1 MIVLKGMWWENAF
14 SYGKGPNYIDFNK
27 HQITQLLGKNGHG
40 KSSIALMLE
49 EVLFNSNSKNVKRS
63 DILNRYSNAK
73 SYSITLDFS
82 KDGDDYSIITNRG
95 ASQTVKLYKNKEDI
109 SAHTSTATY
118 KLIKDILGLDSKAFS
133 QIVYQSSAYSLEF
146 LTATDTNRKKFLI
159 DLLDLSNYSKYGDVF
174 KSVLKEVNSELDSV
188 TTKLNTINTWLNKLE
203 DQDLVKR
210 ELQEVPE
217 PLRDNMSLIS
227 EYNSQLNN
235 AEFNNK
241 RIIQNNKYKEILYS
255 FVLHPVD
262 RPTSN
267 LLDIKVKLAGIQNDI
282 LKAKAGLKETIATKC
297 DKCGQ
302 PIDASHKIALQ
313 KEAQK
318 EVDRLLPIFSALKI
332 EQDEA
337 TKAWDSYNASVA
349 AQQEYEKYY
358 ALIDKNL
365 QSELFNKTDIERS
378 IKELKAELDIRNN
391 LIAKV
396 TKHNT
401 EVIAHNTKVDV
412 VLSQM
417 GSMKADKGKYQVEYD
432 RLTKRVA
439 NLQVLVKTFS
449 TSGLVAYKIECLV
462 KDLESL
468 TNEYLANMSD
478 GRFQLYFTINSSD
491 KLNVVIVD
499 NGRDVDIQSLSMG
512 ERSRVNISTLLAIRK
527 LMQSLSNSRINLLIL
542 DETIESVDPEGK
554 ERLIEVLSEEEY
566 LNTIIVSH
574 GYTHPL
580 LAKVT
585 VVKENNI
592 SRIE

>member
-14 SYGKGPNYIDFNK
+14 SYGKGLNYIAFDKN
-27 HQITQLLGKNGHG
+27 QITQLLGKNGHG
-40 KSSIALMLE
+40 KSSIALLLE
-49 EVLFNSNSKNVKRS
+49 EILFNTNSKNVKKS
-63 DILNRYSNAK
+63 DILNRYTNAK
-73 SYSITLDFS
+73 SYNISLDFS
-82 KDGDDYSIITNRG
+82 KDGDDYSITTNRG
-95 ASQTVKLYKNKEDI
+95 STQTVKLYKNKEDI

-118 KLIKDILGLDSKAFS
+118 KLIKDIIGLDSKTFS
-133 QIVYQSSAYSLEF
+133 QIVYQSSANSLEF

-159 DLLDLSNYSKYGDVF
+159 DLLDLSNYSKYGEVF
-174 KSVLKEVNSELDSV
+174 KSILKEVNTELDTV

-227 EYNSQLNN
+227 EYSSQLNN
-235 AEFNNK
+235 IEFNNK

-267 LLDIKVKLAGIQNDI
+267 LLDIKVKLAGIQNELI
-282 LKAKAGLKETIATKC
+282 KVNSAVKGTIATKC

-313 KEAQK
+313 EEAKKEA
-318 EVDRLLPIFSALKI
+318 DRLLPIYSGLRI
-332 EQDEA
+332 EQEEA

-365 QSELFNKTDIERS
+365 QTELFSKTDIERN
-378 IKELKAELDIRNN
+378 IKELKTELDIRNN
-391 LIAKV
+391 LISKI
-396 TKHNT
+396 TKSNT

-412 VLSQM
+412 VLGQM
-417 GSMKADKGKYQVEYD
+417 DSMKADRVKYQAEYD
-432 RLTKRVA
+432 RLSKRVA

-449 TSGLVAYKIECLV
+449 TSGLVSYKIECLV

-478 GRFQLYFTINSSD
+478 GRFQLYFTVNSSD

-512 ERSRVNISTLLAIRK
+512 ERSRVNVSTLLAIRK

-542 DETIESVDPEGK
+542 DETIESLDPEGK

-580 LAKVT
+580 LSKVT
-585 VVKENNI
+585 VVKENNM